1 MYRCR
6 NRING
11 VSNMSIGIGLDTG
24 GTFTDIVIYDFS
36 RDRVISKGKTPTTK
50 EDLRICINNALDM
63 ADEKYLKEAV
73 QISLSTTLAT
83 NCCVENKGSRAKLI
97 LVGVTDSVMDWIKAD
112 SRFGLSAEDVLC
124 IDSHS
129 TYDGTV
135 VDHPDWDK
143 VIEDNAEFFADAQAL
158 AVAEVYAHRNGGE
171 IEKRAREVLTERF
184 GVPFVMGNELAN
196 DLNVMERGATAWLNA
211 RLLNTVRDFTDAVE
225 SSLEKRGVKAGRM
238 VVRSDGSLMNMEVV
252 LTYPVKTILSGPA
265 ASIVGGNELTE
276 AENCL
281 IVDMGGTTTDVS
293 IVRDKK
299 PFTTKG
305 IKIGKYATQVPGVFI
320 DTFGLGGD
328 SRIVMDSGVPSLE
341 ARRVMPLCMASSRY
355 PSSKDDIE
363 KLMDQGKVRLRPLY
377 EALYLVKEPEDPS
390 MYTKDEMEVLD
401 TLREGP
407 IVFGSDIDYL
417 LMPTERLESEGI
429 AMRCGM
435 TPTDFM
441 HIRGDFDAY
450 DREASVLGARYML
463 KAMADYDDTQDD
475 LVRLTDDVY
484 ELVERKVYD
493 NLLRIMLTKDYPK
506 VFKDEPGEQIM
517 ELIHDS
523 WDHEGFLELDF
534 RADFTLVGIGAPTH
548 LFLPKVAEKLGC
560 PYIIPRDAEV
570 ANALGAVLSDI
581 TSEVTLAVSVNTS
594 YNIQGNYL
602 IYLPDGVLG
611 FNKEA
616 EAVEEAKKIALKMA
630 EEDAR
635 RMGARGELRFDVSI
649 RSSQLYDKSGSV
661 KSLGTKVT
669 ASCSDSHRG
678 RIASL

>member
-1 MYRCR
+1 
-6 NRING
+6 
-11 VSNMSIGIGLDTG
+11 MSIGIGIDTG
-24 GTFTDIVIYDFS
+24 GTFTDAVVYDFS
-36 RDRVISKGKTPTTK
+36 EDKVISKGKTPTTK

-63 ADEKYLKEAV
+63 VDDDCLRQAV

-97 LVGVTDSVMDWIKAD
+97 LVGVTDSVMEWIKAD
-112 SRFGLSAEDVLC
+112 SRFGLSPQDVLC

-143 VIEDNAEFFADAQAL
+143 VIAENGEFFSDAQAL

-184 GVPFVMGNELAN
+184 KIPFVMGNELAN

-225 SSLEKRGVKAGRM
+225 SSLEKRGVRANRM
-238 VVRSDGSLMNMEVV
+238 VVRSDGSLMNMDVV

-265 ASIVGGNELTE
+265 ASIVGGNSLTDT
-276 AENCL
+276 ENCL

-305 IKIGKYATQVPGVFI
+305 IKIGRYATQVPGVFI

-328 SRIVMDSGVPSLE
+328 SRITMDEGVPKLE
-341 ARRVMPLCMASSRY
+341 PGRVMPLCMASEKF
-355 PSSKDDIE
+355 PSIKAEIE
-363 KLMDQGKVRLRPLY
+363 KLLDSGKIRLRPLY
-377 EALYLVKEPEDPS
+377 EALYLLKEPEDPLVYS
-390 MYTKDEMEVLD
+390 KDELEVLD
-401 TLREGP
+401 TLRQGP
-407 IVFGSDIDYL
+407 VVFGSDIDYL
-417 LMPTERLESEGI
+417 LMPTTRLEAEGI
-429 AMRCGM
+429 VMRCGM

-450 DREASVLGARYML
+450 DREASLMGARYML
-463 KAMADYDDTQDD
+463 RAMADYADTEED
-475 LVRLTDDVY
+475 LQKLTDDIY

-493 NLLRIMLTKDYPK
+493 NLLRIMLTRDYPR
-506 VFKDEPGEQIM
+506 VFRDEPGEQLM
-517 ELIHDS
+517 GLIHES
-523 WDHEGFLELDF
+523 WDHEGFLGLDF
-534 RADFTLVGIGAPTH
+534 TADFTLVGIGAPTH

-560 PYIIPRDAEV
+560 ACVIPEDAEV

-581 TSEVTLAVSVNTS
+581 TSEVTLSVSANTS
-594 YNIQGNYL
+594 YNVEGNYL
-602 IYLPDGVLG
+602 IYLPDGVRG

-635 RMGARGELRFDVSI
+635 RMGARGELHFDVTVVSN
-649 RSSQLYDKSGSV
+649 QLYDKSGSV
-661 KSLGTKVT
+661 KSLGTQVT
-669 ASCSDSHRG
+669 ASCSDTRKG